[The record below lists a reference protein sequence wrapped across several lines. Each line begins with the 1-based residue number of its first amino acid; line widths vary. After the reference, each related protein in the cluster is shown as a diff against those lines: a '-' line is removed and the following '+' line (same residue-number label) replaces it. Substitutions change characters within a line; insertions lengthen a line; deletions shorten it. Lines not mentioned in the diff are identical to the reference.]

1 MKGTAILF
9 QNEQIV
15 TIMENVE
22 QSVLEE
28 LLAEHCGCTL
38 NKKNADLG
46 FVAPVIWHEEE
57 IDWDYGY

>member
-9 QNEQIV
+9 QNEHIV

-28 LLAEHCGCTL
+28 LQTEHCLCTL
-38 NKKNADLG
+38 NKKKVDLRY
-46 FVAPVIWHEEE
+46 VSPVIWHEEE

>member
-28 LLAEHCGCTL
+28 LQTEHCGCTL
-38 NKKNADLG
+38 NKRKVDLG
-46 FVAPVIWHEEE
+46 YFSPVIWHEEE